1 MEIENKSQDIYDVQ
15 TKDSVTCR
23 TQCNDE
29 HKPIRNGL

>member
-15 TKDSVTCR
+15 TKDSVR

-29 HKPIRNGL
+29 HKPNRNGL